1 MVICWMWIINR
12 VFKLI
17 PARKTVSTICIRATS
32 SVGVST
38 IPSRDKSLLRMVEPF
53 IYNFCQ
59 NTVKLHWK
67 SLFRLYKSQ
76 YVEKRKQKIPTEVAK
91 MKKKK
96 MVDEMIIGV
105 IKEALLRRVEP
116 TAQVVNECFII
127 NFQCNLT
134 VFWLEHNSLVCKFWH
149 KF

>member
-1 MVICWMWIINR
+1 MTLW
-12 VFKLI
+12 
-17 PARKTVSTICIRATS
+17 KTVSTICIRATS
-32 SVGVST
+32 SVGGST

-67 SLFRLYKSQ
+67 SLYRLYKSQ

-116 TAQVVNECFII
+116 TAQVVSLMRWVQIEFLIGI
-127 NFQCNLT
+127 NSKT
-134 VFWLEHNSLVCKFWH
+134 PYYTMMIDSH
-149 KF
+149 

>member
-1 MVICWMWIINR
+1 M
-12 VFKLI
+12 FKLI

-116 TAQVVNECFII
+116 TAQVVSLMRWVQIEFLIGI
-127 NFQCNLT
+127 N
-134 VFWLEHNSLVCKFWH
+134 
-149 KF
+149 

>member
-1 MVICWMWIINR
+1 
-12 VFKLI
+12 
-17 PARKTVSTICIRATS
+17 
-32 SVGVST
+32 
-38 IPSRDKSLLRMVEPF
+38 MVEPF

-105 IKEALLRRVEP
+105 IKEALLRMVEP
-116 TAQVVNECFII
+116 TAQVVSLMRWVQIEFLVGINLKHPII
-127 NFQCNLT
+127 Q
-134 VFWLEHNSLVCKFWH
+134 
-149 KF
+149 

>member
-1 MVICWMWIINR
+1 
-12 VFKLI
+12 
-17 PARKTVSTICIRATS
+17 
-32 SVGVST
+32 
-38 IPSRDKSLLRMVEPF
+38 MVEPF

-127 NFQCNLT
+127 NYNTELKSGFFSFLYILT
-134 VFWLEHNSLVCKFWH
+134 FIQPE
-149 KF
+149 

>member
-1 MVICWMWIINR
+1 MTLW
-12 VFKLI
+12 
-17 PARKTVSTICIRATS
+17 KTVSTICIRATS
-32 SVGVST
+32 SVGGST

-96 MVDEMIIGV
+96 MV
-105 IKEALLRRVEP
+105 K
-116 TAQVVNECFII
+116 TFIDHLSSGLNHPQQGFFYYSNNHFI
-127 NFQCNLT
+127 NHFLFLHFGHLSRDFLFSFLNILT
-134 VFWLEHNSLVCKFWH
+134 FIQPEQ
-149 KF
+149 